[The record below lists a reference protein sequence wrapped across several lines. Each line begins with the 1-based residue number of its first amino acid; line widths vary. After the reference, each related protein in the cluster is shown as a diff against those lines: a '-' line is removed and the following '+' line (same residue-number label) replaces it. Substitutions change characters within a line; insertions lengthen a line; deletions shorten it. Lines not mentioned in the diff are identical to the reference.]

1 MHYNTESTQGN
12 AFGYITGSSEYSPID
27 NFYNTVFGTYHFLG
41 IPEFRTDAVYEA
53 LKKVLKP
60 KDLDIIQR
68 AYGIKCQKVAISQ
81 LAEEQGVKQREM
93 TDIISQIIDDNR
105 PELKKVLD
113 GYAVVES
120 GASIKEKR
128 ERVYSLTELDLS
140 LSERNAHL
148 ASQNKELIKD
158 IQKSREQERIAESRA
173 ATLTAKFH
181 NNNVVLQRFSDEKH
195 ELLKTVDE
203 IKAQLAEAEA
213 ERQKLLERAEAAEAE
228 IEVAKKRA
236 YKEGRADGLRTAAT
250 EAFSNGYENGYKKG
264 LEEGRA
270 QVGKDFQD
278 TMESAKA
285 EIGPIAKSAEERR
298 KKYLIEDIIPDERI
312 VRKLHRRG
320 IYTAIDLSNLT
331 EEELHDDFRL
341 GYNDIFVIKVSL
353 KQRGFTLKTAD

>member
-1 MHYNTESTQGN
+1 MHYKTESTQGN

-105 PELKKVLD
+105 PALKKVLD

-148 ASQNKELIKD
+148 ASQNKELIKN
-158 IQKSREQERIAESRA
+158 IQKSR
-173 ATLTAKFH
+173 
-181 NNNVVLQRFSDEKH
+181 
-195 ELLKTVDE
+195 
-203 IKAQLAEAEA
+203 
-213 ERQKLLERAEAAEAE
+213 
-228 IEVAKKRA
+228 
-236 YKEGRADGLRTAAT
+236 
-250 EAFSNGYENGYKKG
+250 
-264 LEEGRA
+264 
-270 QVGKDFQD
+270 
-278 TMESAKA
+278 
-285 EIGPIAKSAEERR
+285 
-298 KKYLIEDIIPDERI
+298 
-312 VRKLHRRG
+312 
-320 IYTAIDLSNLT
+320 
-331 EEELHDDFRL
+331 
-341 GYNDIFVIKVSL
+341 
-353 KQRGFTLKTAD
+353 